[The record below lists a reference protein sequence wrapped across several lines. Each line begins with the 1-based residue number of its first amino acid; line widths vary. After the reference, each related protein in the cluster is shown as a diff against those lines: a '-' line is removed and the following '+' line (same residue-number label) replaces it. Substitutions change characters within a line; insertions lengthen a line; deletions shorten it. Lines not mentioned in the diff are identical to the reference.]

1 MRKLVPSANL
11 PVKIEVLGSSET
23 VDTSTEPHGFVS
35 RNTVYFKYTAVTA
48 IRLTFVLISYRSGDY
63 KDELVWGAVWLYR
76 ATNDNSYLTTAEQLY
91 NEFGLQNWNGG
102 FTWDS
107 KISGVEVR

>member
-1 MRKLVPSANL
+1 MTWR
-11 PVKIEVLGSSET
+11 
-23 VDTSTEPHGFVS
+23 TEPHYFAT
-35 RNTVYFKYTAVTA
+35 RDAVYFKVRAFRATS
-48 IRLTFVLISYRSGDY
+48 LTFILLSYRSGDY

-76 ATNDNSYLTTAEQLY
+76 ATNDNTYLTTAEQLY